1 MYVDYIKARK
11 EAKKL
16 KVKDLAE
23 MTNISESTLNNYF
36 SRKTETPSFEVVSKL
51 CIALDIS
58 IDEMVGMKEPT
69 AKKEEVNYKEILASV
84 TASYDERN
92 EACKERIAELKE
104 NNANEK
110 KEKKILYAIIVA
122 LIVLEFILGLFA

>member
-69 AKKEEVNYKEILASV
+69 AKKEEVNYKEIIANI
-84 TASYDERN
+84 TASFTERI
-92 EACKERIAELKE
+92 EAYKERINELKE
-104 NNANEK
+104 DKKNSD
-110 KEKKILYAIIVA
+110 KEKKILYTIIAA

>member
-58 IDEMVGMKEPT
+58 IDEMVGMKEPA
-69 AKKEEVNYKEILASV
+69 AKKEEINFKEVIANLTS
-84 TASYDERN
+84 SFNERL
-92 EACKERIAELKE
+92 ELYKERIAELKE
-104 NNANEK
+104 DNLNEK
-110 KEKKILYAIIVA
+110 KEKKILYIIIVA
-122 LIVLEFILGLFA
+122 LIVIEFVLGIFA

>member
-1 MYVDYIKARK
+1 MYVEYIKARK

-58 IDEMVGMKEPT
+58 IDEMVGMKEPA
-69 AKKEEVNYKEILASV
+69 AKKEEINFKEVIANLTS
-84 TASYDERN
+84 SFNERL
-92 EACKERIAELKE
+92 ELYKERIAELKE
-104 NNANEK
+104 DNLNEK
-110 KEKKILYAIIVA
+110 KEKKILYIIIVA
-122 LIVLEFILGLFA
+122 LIVIEFVLGIFA

>member
-58 IDEMVGMKEPT
+58 IDEMVGMKEPI
-69 AKKEEVNYKEILASV
+69 AKKEEINYKEILASV

-92 EACKERIAELKE
+92 EANKERIAELKE
-104 NNANEK
+104 DKKNND
-110 KEKKILYAIIVA
+110 KEKKILYTIIVA
-122 LIVLEFILGLFA
+122 LIVIEFILGMF

>member
-1 MYVDYIKARK
+1 MYVDYIKAHK

-69 AKKEEVNYKEILASV
+69 AKKEEVNFKEIIANL
-84 TASYDERN
+84 TASFTERT
-92 EACKERIAELKE
+92 EFYKERINELKE
-104 NNANEK
+104 DKKNSD
-110 KEKKILYAIIVA
+110 KEKLYLYGIIVA
-122 LIVLEFILGLFA
+122 LIVLEFVLGMF